1 MSLSSYS
8 QVPESNKNNGLSQGI
23 RSFHITNIIL
33 LHMFNISL
41 DETSQKPVEN
51 KPGCGYMYTQN
62 SLDKNSF
69 SAVVILIV
77 HLLKH
82 VPL

>member
-1 MSLSSYS
+1 
-8 QVPESNKNNGLSQGI
+8 
-23 RSFHITNIIL
+23 
-33 LHMFNISL
+33 MFNISL

>member
-1 MSLSSYS
+1 
-8 QVPESNKNNGLSQGI
+8 
-23 RSFHITNIIL
+23 
-33 LHMFNISL
+33 
-41 DETSQKPVEN
+41 
-51 KPGCGYMYTQN
+51 MYTQN

-82 VPL
+82 VPFWNS